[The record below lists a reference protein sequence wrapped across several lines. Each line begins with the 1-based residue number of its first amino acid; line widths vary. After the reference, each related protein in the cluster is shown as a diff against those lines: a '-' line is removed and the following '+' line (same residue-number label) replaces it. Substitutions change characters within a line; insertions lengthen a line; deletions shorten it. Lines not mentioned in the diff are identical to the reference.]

1 MSQGDMWKT
10 KDGRKGLEVRR
21 NDKQLLLSLMRDD
34 WPWPD
39 FPQWFNKANC
49 TKLPSRYHGNQVL
62 EEVGEALL

>member
-34 WPWPD
+34 WPFPD
-39 FPQWFNKANC
+39 FPQWFNRVDC
-49 TKLPSRYHGNQVL
+49 VKLPSRYHGNQVL

>member
-1 MSQGDMWKT
+1 MSQGDMWQT

-21 NDKQLLLSLMRDD
+21 NKKQLLLSLMRDD

-39 FPQWFNKANC
+39 FPQWFNRVDC
-49 TKLPSRYHGNQVL
+49 MKLPSRYHGNQVL